1 MPLLALV
8 AAVLWNLFIGLFYC
22 WSVFIVPLEEALDVS
37 RASVSAVFSVGIACY
52 AGGMFLSPHLL
63 ARVPLPRL
71 AAALGLG
78 AALGLLIAGLGASLG
93 ALIAGFGIVFGL
105 TAGAGYA
112 LALQAASGE
121 LPVRRSFAISITVT
135 AFATAALLWPKP
147 LSLLIAALGPFTT
160 LILYAGA
167 MAGIGLVIAL
177 LLRLSGARAP
187 AADDAEATRILHNF
201 LTDRPRVFVLIW
213 LNFVFLAMGGL
224 TALSH
229 AAGIAGAFGVPPDQV
244 YFAPMVTS
252 VGYVAACLC
261 AGPMTDWLTG
271 PARADGPLGRHD
283 GGSAG
288 AVPGPLGLA
297 QPACPGP
304 RGCQLR
310 RDGCGLSGHR
320 RELLQHL
327 GNGPHLRPDY
337 ARLRH
342 RRHRRAPHGRCTL
355 RLGRRLPLVAADRG
369 RVRRR
374 RNRCKFGAAAA
385 GPNNRRM
392 IIYPL

>member
-271 PARADGPLGRHD
+271 
-283 GGSAG
+283 
-288 AVPGPLGLA
+288 
-297 QPACPGP
+297 
-304 RGCQLR
+304 R
-310 RDGCGLSGHR
+310 RVLMGLSGVMMAA
-320 RELLQHL
+320 LLAL
-327 GNGPHLRPDY
+327 FL
-337 ARLRH
+337 
-342 RRHRRAPHGRCTL
+342 APSAWL
-355 RLGRRLPLVAADRG
+355 SLLVLALVGAS
-369 RVRRR
+369 
-374 RNRCKFGAAAA
+374 FGATAAVYPVTVASYYSISEMGRIYGRITLAYGTGGIAAPLMAGALYDWEGGYHWSLLIAAGFAAA
-385 GPNNRRM
+385 GIAASSALPQPARTTAG
-392 IIYPL
+392 